1 MIAIAENVAAS
12 PCPPA
17 GSPDHGQANPSEESV
32 LLKASTLGSKL
43 LQRSSTAAYEK
54 DLRLFLAWGGHIPS
68 SAAALQKYVRA
79 LSGKTAPATMYRRLQ
94 AIRHAHV
101 SQGLA
106 SPTHDPAMRPVLRSL
121 QLGYPIGNASSKTL
135 ASALKR
141 REPKS
146 AKPLTRSLLIR
157 VMDAVHRSSLDRRD
171 RALLLLG
178 FMTALKRAELV
189 SLNVSDVR
197 FTADAA
203 IVTLKN
209 RQLAVPATGGEL
221 CAVAATKDWI
231 AHAALDL
238 EQPPGPLFR
247 RFDRGGDPTP
257 DRLDSAWV
265 SVVVKHRLRAVGID
279 PAQFSAQS
287 LRRGRLAEAAK
298 GVL

>member
-1 MIAIAENVAAS
+1 MIAITENVAAS
-12 PCPPA
+12 PCPLT
-17 GSPDHGQANPSEESV
+17 GSPDCGVVCPPKESA
-32 LLKASTLGSKL
+32 LLKASPLGKKL
-43 LQRSSTAAYEK
+43 LQKSSTAAYEK

-79 LSGKTAPATMYRRLQ
+79 LSGRTAPATMYRRLQ
-94 AIRHAHV
+94 AIRYAHV
-101 SQGLA
+101 SQGLP

-121 QLGYPIGNASSKTL
+121 QLGYFIGKASSKRPVP
-135 ASALKR
+135 ALRR
-141 REPKS
+141 REPMS
-146 AKPLTRSLLIR
+146 AKPLTRNLLTR

-178 FMTALKRAELV
+178 FMAALKRAELV

-197 FTADAA
+197 FTTDAA
-203 IVTLKN
+203 IVTLKT

-221 CAVAATKDWI
+221 CAVTATKDWI

-247 RFDRGGDPTP
+247 RHDRGGDPTP

-265 SVVVKHRLRAVGID
+265 SVVVKNRLRAVGID
-279 PAQFSAQS
+279 PTQFSAQS